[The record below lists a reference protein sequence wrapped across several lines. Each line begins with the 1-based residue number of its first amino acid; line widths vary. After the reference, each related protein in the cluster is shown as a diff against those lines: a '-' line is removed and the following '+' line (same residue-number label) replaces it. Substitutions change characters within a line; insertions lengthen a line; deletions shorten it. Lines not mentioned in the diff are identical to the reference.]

1 MRSRA
6 RLLLALPFLLGMQ
19 EPPPEQGGAARATAG
34 NGQASA
40 FDRVGIARTRQGEAM
55 TAAHAVLPL
64 GSVAEVTALDTGR
77 IVLVQIT
84 ARSDTTGV
92 EIELAA
98 AAARALNLPRDGGA
112 VRVRSIQPSADDL
125 AALRAGNSASPRLP
139 APEVLLRALRRSLP
153 APPVAPLSTGQ
164 VPAAKPRAA
173 PQPAA
178 TRSNQTAIADR
189 KVAAVQQGRYRVQ
202 VAALADEQRARA
214 VARDLSGHVERAGS
228 LWRIRLGPFADRP
241 RAQRAR
247 DAAVAR
253 GYGGASIISV
263 P

>member
-6 RLLLALPFLLGMQ
+6 RLLLALPLLAAQ
-19 EPPPEQGGAARATAG
+19 APTPEEGGLARATAG

-40 FDRVGIARTRQGEAM
+40 YDRVGSARVGQGEAM
-55 TAAHAVLPL
+55 TAAHAALPL
-64 GSVAEVTALDTGR
+64 GSIAEVTALDSGR
-77 IVLVQIT
+77 IILVQIT
-84 ARSDTTGV
+84 ARSDTMDA
-92 EIELAA
+92 EIELSPV
-98 AAARALNLPRDGGA
+98 AARAMGLPDDRGA
-112 VRVRSIQPSADDL
+112 VRVRSIQASAADL

-153 APPVAPLSTGQ
+153 AAPIATLSTGQ
-164 VPAAKPRAA
+164 VPAAKPHAA
-173 PQPAA
+173 AQPVV
-178 TRSNQTAIADR
+178 TRTNQTAPTDR
-189 KVAAVQQGRYRVQ
+189 KAAEVQQGRYRVQ

-228 LWRIRLGPFADRP
+228 LWRIRLGPFADRTG
-241 RAQRAR
+241 AQRAR